1 MASTYPYTS
10 FTITQP
16 FLGAPL
22 QFQPA
27 LGTKELEELIDA
39 FVTGSARKQ
48 DKFSEVT
55 LDLYSDPHPVEGFT
69 VLTSQLATTMPPSTS
84 TLVPSPEHTMSF
96 PLHGQAMLSSKAQ
109 PNPCHPVSPQSTPH
123 LLALLLPSAIL
134 PTAPSA

>member
-1 MASTYPYTS
+1 MASTNPSTS

-27 LGTKELEELIDA
+27 LGTKELEELIDT

-55 LDLYSDPHPVEGFT
+55 LDL
-69 VLTSQLATTMPPSTS
+69 
-84 TLVPSPEHTMSF
+84 
-96 PLHGQAMLSSKAQ
+96 
-109 PNPCHPVSPQSTPH
+109 
-123 LLALLLPSAIL
+123 
-134 PTAPSA
+134 